1 MCKSLKGAMAAV
13 CKFAAYRA
21 HQQNTLSHSA
31 MNCTAGTSRHVRL
44 TLEAILALDG
54 LAKTTPVTFLK
65 PEAKAL
71 RKPITQ

>member
-13 CKFAAYRA
+13 CKFAAYRT
-21 HQQNTLSHSA
+21 HQQNTLLHSA
-31 MNCTAGTSRHVRL
+31 LNCTACTSVHVRL